1 MSKNTLDVAEVAAL
15 LGVSH
20 TTIYKLVR
28 EQQIPHFRVRS
39 RIFFRLDSINEWISE
54 MENKAVNSK

>member
-1 MSKNTLDVAEVAAL
+1 MAKNTLDVAEVAAL

-28 EQQIPHFRVRS
+28 EKQIPHFRIRS
-39 RIFFRLDSINEWISE
+39 RILFRLESINEWIGE
-54 MENKAVNSK
+54 MESKAVSSE